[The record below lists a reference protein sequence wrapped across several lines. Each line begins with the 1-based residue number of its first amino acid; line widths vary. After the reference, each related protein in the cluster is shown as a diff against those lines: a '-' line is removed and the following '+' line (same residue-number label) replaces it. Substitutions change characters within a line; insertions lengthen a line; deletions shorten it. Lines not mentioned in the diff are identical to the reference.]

1 MAIAGGR
8 VELQTYS
15 RRPVEVDKGVTRD
28 RSEGPGCD
36 VSSVDASSLA
46 HHLDVPVQ
54 IVELAV
60 EPNVEDFAAF
70 VACRIYK
77 SSVGLGKMGIVAGEG
92 GCIRKLSL
100 YPRDTKCFAAAAV
113 VVEGAIVQHL
123 NWTAVKSDEFP
134 GTGLVIGPGGIPG
147 LA

>member
-28 RSEGPGCD
+28 RSEGPGRD
-36 VSSVDASSLA
+36 IFSVDASSLA

-54 IVELAV
+54 IVEIAV

-70 VACRIYK
+70 VAGRIHK
-77 SSVGLGKMGIVAGEG
+77 LSVSLGKMSIVAGEA

-100 YPRDTKCFAAAAV
+100 DPRDTKRLAPAAV
-113 VVEGAIVQHL
+113 VVKGALVQRL
-123 NWTAVKSDEFP
+123 NRVAVQSDEFP
-134 GTGLVIGPGGIPG
+134 RTGLVIGPRSIP
-147 LA
+147 